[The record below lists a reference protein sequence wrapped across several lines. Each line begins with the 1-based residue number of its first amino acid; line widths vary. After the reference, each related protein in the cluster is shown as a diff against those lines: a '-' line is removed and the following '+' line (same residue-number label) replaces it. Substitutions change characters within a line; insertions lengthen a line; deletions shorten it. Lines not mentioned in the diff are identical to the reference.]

1 MGSRPLPTSQV
12 GRAAILQH
20 FFLRIPVSDA
30 ALYVLADRRIRR
42 GVGSFGREWGVSS
55 FAYPRRFAAAPAVRG
70 VTIAEVSQTLGV
82 PMPTLRSWELRY
94 GIPASD
100 RQVGRHRRYTPQE
113 LQALRLMRDEVAR
126 GTRASVAARTVQ
138 ALLEPQAPAG
148 ALIDQFLAGTAQLN
162 PDPIRA
168 ALDQAA
174 GDFGLGRCIDEVMLP
189 ALRRAGTWWAV
200 GACDAEPEKLAVRVI
215 RDWLGR
221 RRVYAPTADQPRGV
235 LLVGGPDDVHSVG
248 AEALALLLRT
258 GGWRCRLLTTHTR
271 TDQLSIVAQNLQ
283 PDAVVVVSNLV
294 TGRRSA
300 TASINVV
307 HRGGYRTYYAGSA
320 FAAPA
325 TRRTIPGTYLGNS
338 ITDAAHTILASHSTS

>member
-1 MGSRPLPTSQV
+1 M
-12 GRAAILQH
+12 
-20 FFLRIPVSDA
+20 
-30 ALYVLADRRIRR
+30 
-42 GVGSFGREWGVSS
+42 
-55 FAYPRRFAAAPAVRG
+55 RG

-94 GIPASD
+94 GIPSSV
-100 RQVGRHRRYTPQE
+100 RPLGTHRRYTPQE

-126 GTRASVAARTVQ
+126 GTRASVAARAVQ
-138 ALLEPQAPAG
+138 ALLEPPAATS
-148 ALIDQFLAGTAQLN
+148 ALIDQFLAGTAQLS

-168 ALDQAA
+168 ALERAA
-174 GDFGLGRCIDEVMLP
+174 GDLGLGRCIDEVMLP
-189 ALRRAGTWWAV
+189 ALRRAGTWWAI
-200 GACDAEPEKLAVRVI
+200 GACDAEPEKLAVQVI
-215 RDWLGR
+215 RDWMGR
-221 RRVYAPTADQPRGV
+221 RRIYAPTADQPRGA

-258 GGWRCRLLTTHTR
+258 AGWRCRLLTTHTR
-271 TDQLSIVAQNLQ
+271 TEQLPAVTQNLQ
-283 PDAVVVVSNLV
+283 PDAVVVVCNLV

-307 HRGGYRTYYAGSA
+307 HQRGYRTYYAGSA

-338 ITDAAHTILASHSTS
+338 ITDAARTILAPHSAS